1 MKRTALLLLIPLS
14 LVAGCRRGV
23 PEDAE
28 LAAPVGPQRII
39 ALAPSVAEVVHVLGL
54 SDRVVG
60 VGDYV
65 TWPPELAAKKRLGGL
80 FNADFESIV
89 ALRPD
94 LAILLESEESLRSRL
109 EDVGVEVLTVPSDSL
124 SDIEFAVGAIADRCG
139 VKERG
144 EEVLRQWRLD
154 LAPRPLPVPLR
165 VAMVVGREP
174 RRLGDMVV
182 AGPSTFFDQLLRR
195 LGASNAFGDVG
206 ALYPQVGIEEILR
219 RRPDVVVEIQPLT
232 VPQSRVAA
240 LEKDWAGLAD
250 LAGGGPC
257 IAIVDGP
264 YVLVPGPRLPQV
276 YAELRAA
283 LEACAGPQPGAP

>member
-1 MKRTALLLLIPLS
+1 MKRTALLLLIPLA
-14 LVAGCRRGV
+14 LVAGCRPGL

-28 LAAPVGPQRII
+28 LAAPVGPRRII
-39 ALAPSVAEVVHVLGL
+39 ALAPSVAEVVSVLGL

-154 LAPRPLPVPLR
+154 LAPKPLPVSLR
-165 VAMVVGREP
+165 VALVVGREP

-206 ALYPQVGIEEILR
+206 TLYPQVGIEEILR

-232 VPQSRVAA
+232 VPQSREAA

-257 IAIVDGP
+257 VAIVDGP
-264 YVLVPGPRLPQV
+264 HVLVPGPRLPQV
-276 YAELRAA
+276 YGELRAA